1 MNRQQQQQTKQ
12 STSFII
18 FGATTKETGH
28 VRNKEQQHQT
38 SKALVVSFLEKK
50 TENKNTEKGTCKK
63 QTATRNKAKN

>member
-18 FGATTKETGH
+18 FGETTKETGH

-38 SKALVVSFLEKK
+38 SKALVLSFLEIKQK
-50 TENKNTEKGTCKK
+50 TNTEKGICKK